1 MNELWMIH
9 IEKSALFCLARGFVY
24 VFAKWN
30 RSEIIR
36 IFHRSE
42 GRGDSVIWLLSSPRS
57 LEAINRSRQ
66 FCNDPGLHE
75 MVDSVPSGS
84 NCRIEADFRPI
95 RKSWQGRPSCS
106 LGRQLGWCM
115 PIVSRNR
122 RGERHWK
129 NLTLSRWPRR
139 IKGRG
144 GVEKTRET

>member
-106 LGRQLGWCM
+106 LGRQLGWCI
-115 PIVSRNR
+115 PSSCLEIEEANDTERTWHCLVGRDEL
-122 RGERHWK
+122 RGEE
-129 NLTLSRWPRR
+129 
-139 IKGRG
+139 G
-144 GVEKTRET
+144 